1 MKMILG
7 DILQTTPP
15 AVGSAHRKCVK
26 GTNVLKG
33 DTTMRK
39 VYFTRV
45 EADGK
50 EYIYINYRRIRGMII
65 FNKNGKCCKYELK
78 KRATNNDNS

>member
-1 MKMILG
+1 
-7 DILQTTPP
+7 
-15 AVGSAHRKCVK
+15 
-26 GTNVLKG
+26 
-33 DTTMRK
+33 MRK
-39 VYFTRV
+39 ICFTRV

>member
-33 DTTMRK
+33 DTLMRK
-39 VYFTRV
+39 IRFTIV
-45 EADGK
+45 EDDGK
-50 EYIYINYRRIRGMII
+50 EYMITNYRHYKGKII
-65 FNKNGKCCKYELK
+65 FATNGRCWKFEVK
-78 KRATNNDNS
+78 KRAK